1 MCIRPFKH
9 LSRGEVGLYMRGG
22 TEHSGG
28 VHERTRRLQTRGAK
42 REPIHEGERG
52 YNGFFFTSE
61 SDLLSL

>member
-1 MCIRPFKH
+1 
-9 LSRGEVGLYMRGG
+9 MRGG